1 MGNCLFQWK
10 FWLSFA
16 CSNFPNPRFPLI
28 PNPLCCCILL
38 LYYVAGTNNTRAHVV
53 QLVYLNSKEA
63 YKSNPSLALEYSYLS
78 PTVNVI
84 N

>member
-1 MGNCLFQWK
+1 M
-10 FWLSFA
+10 
-16 CSNFPNPRFPLI
+16 
-28 PNPLCCCILL
+28 
-38 LYYVAGTNNTRAHVV
+38 V